1 MHPTNHAR
9 SRRRSAVN
17 VIALAT
23 TVLTA
28 MGCHRTTP
36 TAPGP
41 ARISVE
47 GTWHG
52 TLTDR
57 SGVESQLTMTVA
69 GIEPSASGTFS
80 LAFGDTSKDA
90 RGIVLVST
98 TDAPTIHL
106 TLNIQQAGPACVGTP
121 GVFYHARV
129 AFRGNDLDGDYEP
142 AFGCD
147 ILTRGAVRLTR
158 R

>member
-1 MHPTNHAR
+1 MHPANTVR
-9 SRRRSAVN
+9 FRRRGATR
-17 VIALAT
+17 VIAFAT
-23 TVLTA
+23 IALTA
-28 MGCHRTTP
+28 VGCQRTTP

-41 ARISVE
+41 ARISIE
-47 GTWHG
+47 GMWQG

-57 SGVESQLTMTVA
+57 NGDQSQMTMTVT
-69 GIEPSASGTFS
+69 GIEPSGSGTFS
-80 LAFGDTSKDA
+80 LAFADGSKDA

-98 TDAPTIHL
+98 ADAPAIHL
-106 TLNIQQAGPACVGTP
+106 TLNIQQAGPTCVGTP

-129 AFRGNDLDGDYEP
+129 ALRGNELDGDYEP

-147 ILTRGAVRLTR
+147 ILTRGALRLTR

>member
-1 MHPTNHAR
+1 MHPAHTAR
-9 SRRRSAVN
+9 SRGRGATT

-23 TVLTA
+23 AVLAA
-28 MGCHRTTP
+28 MGCHHTTP

-47 GTWHG
+47 GTWQG

-69 GIEPSASGTFS
+69 GLEPSASGTFS
-80 LAFGDTSKDA
+80 LAFADASKDA

-106 TLNIQQAGPACVGTP
+106 TLNIQPVSYT
-121 GVFYHARV
+121 H
-129 AFRGNDLDGDYEP
+129 
-142 AFGCD
+142 
-147 ILTRGAVRLTR
+147 LTLPTNREV
-158 R
+158 

>member
-1 MHPTNHAR
+1 MHPAHTAR
-9 SRRRSAVN
+9 SRRRGATT

-23 TVLTA
+23 TVLAA
-28 MGCHRTTP
+28 MGCHRPTP

-47 GTWHG
+47 GTWQG

-69 GIEPSASGTFS
+69 GLEPSASGTFS
-80 LAFGDTSKDA
+80 LAFADASKDA